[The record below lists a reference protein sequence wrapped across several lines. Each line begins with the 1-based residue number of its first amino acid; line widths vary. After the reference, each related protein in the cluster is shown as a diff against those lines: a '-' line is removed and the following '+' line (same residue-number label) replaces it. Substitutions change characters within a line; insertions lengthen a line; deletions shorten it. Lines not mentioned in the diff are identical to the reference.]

1 MERENKKI
9 GQKRAFLN
17 KPYLTSLTSCIS
29 YKIELTA
36 YNKDIIKADLYDQ
49 TSIDFAISDCS
60 RNIHLDFDISTKEHM
75 RNSLFKL
82 DTIIETCMAMK
93 EDLKI
98 ARKEIRKGITF
109 REQLDKK
116 EKQSDSTTVVVD
128 SVKVDSVK

>member
-1 MERENKKI
+1 MERENKRI

-17 KPYLTSLTSCIS
+17 EPYLTSLTSCIS

-36 YNKDIIKADLYDQ
+36 YNKDIIEADLYDQ

-60 RNIHLDFDISTKEHM
+60 RNIYLDFDISTEEHM

-82 DTIIETCMAMK
+82 DTIIKTCMSMK

-98 ARKEIRKGITF
+98 ARKEIRKGIAF

-116 EKQSDSTTVVVD
+116 EKQSSLTQ
-128 SVKVDSVK
+128 SGAE

>member
-1 MERENKKI
+1 MERENKRI

-17 KPYLTSLTSCIS
+17 EPYLTSLTSCIS

-36 YNKDIIKADLYDQ
+36 YNKDIIEADLYDQ

-60 RNIHLDFDISTKEHM
+60 RNIYLDFNIDNEEEMK
-75 RNSLFKL
+75 NSLFKL

-93 EDLKI
+93 KDLKI

-109 REQLDKK
+109 RKQLDKK
-116 EKQSDSTTVVVD
+116 EKQSSLTQ
-128 SVKVDSVK
+128 SGAE

>member
-1 MERENKKI
+1 MERENKRI

-17 KPYLTSLTSCIS
+17 EPYLTSLTSCIS

-36 YNKDIIKADLYDQ
+36 YNKDIIEADLYDQ
-49 TSIDFAISDCS
+49 TSINFAISDCS
-60 RNIHLDFDISTKEHM
+60 RNIYLDFDISTKEDM

-116 EKQSDSTTVVVD
+116 EKQSSLAQPG
-128 SVKVDSVK
+128 SEQ

>member
-1 MERENKKI
+1 MTEHKKRI
-9 GQKRAFLN
+9 GQNRAFLN
-17 KPYLTSLTSCIS
+17 EPYMTSLSSCIS
-29 YKIELTA
+29 YTIVA
-36 YNKDIIKADLYDQ
+36 RSHNKAIIKEGLYDYAGIKF
-49 TSIDFAISDCS
+49 SMSDCS
-60 RNIHLDFDISTKEHM
+60 RNIYLDFDISTKEDM

-116 EKQSDSTTVVVD
+116 EKQSFLTQSG
-128 SVKVDSVK
+128 

>member
-1 MERENKKI
+1 MERENKRI

-17 KPYLTSLTSCIS
+17 EPYLTSLTSCIS

-36 YNKDIIKADLYDQ
+36 YNKDIIEADLYDQ

-60 RNIHLDFDISTKEHM
+60 RNIYLDFNIDNEEEMK
-75 RNSLFKL
+75 NSLFKL

-93 EDLKI
+93 KDLKI

-109 REQLDKK
+109 RKQLDKK
-116 EKQSDSTTVVVD
+116 EKQSSLTQ
-128 SVKVDSVK
+128 SGSE

>member
-1 MERENKKI
+1 MERENKRI

-17 KPYLTSLTSCIS
+17 EPYLTSLTSCIS

-36 YNKDIIKADLYDQ
+36 YNKDVIKADLYDH

-82 DTIIETCMAMK
+82 DTIIKTCMAMK

-98 ARKEIRKGITF
+98 ARKEIKKGIAF
-109 REQLDKK
+109 REKLDKK
-116 EKQSDSTTVVVD
+116 EKQSSLTQ
-128 SVKVDSVK
+128 SGSE